1 MYNGVE
7 LRSWS
12 VERPGFWSSFPYG
25 KVNEMIYESGHIYVN
40 IRKFNR
46 V

>member
-1 MYNGVE
+1 MYRDLCLGS
-7 LRSWS
+7 R
-12 VERPGFWSSFPYG
+12 FPYG

-40 IRKFNR
+40 IRTLNR